1 MKTDRPG
8 RIGIKK
14 QVKYDIIGLT
24 NVNLKTIKL

>member
-24 NVNLKTIKL
+24 NINLRR

>member
-24 NVNLKTIKL
+24 NLNLRR

>member
-24 NVNLKTIKL
+24 NVNLRR

>member
-24 NVNLKTIKL
+24 NVNLNISKL